1 MTMSDD
7 VSASDGGGAAGWMI
21 AAIIVAAIVLL
32 LLFARGPEQQD
43 RSGAWLPQA
52 IALIAA

>member
-1 MTMSDD
+1 MSDD